1 MSKVSRD
8 YLEVDDPVNGQSYV
22 CMSFISPN
30 DVIKDKEAFKVAKFL
45 QSYAKDNDTTF
56 DALYDEYQNFQ
67 YKYQDEVQKDFD
79 KEVGGLTNVQGVKVR
94 GVYSTKD
101 EAEHR
106 AKKLHLKDQN
116 FHVFIGQVGYWLPWN
131 PCADK
136 IEDEKFIDQGLNDLM
151 EKYKENQ
158 GDRDVLY
165 DEEKRTKIAA
175 AEEEVRVHKA
185 KLNDEKSKKDE
196 IEKWKEDQEENIQKT
211 INSLVGEVTEVDESD
226 ANTVDADDSVD
237 VVDAVLDK
245 LNDGVKEVVD
255 GVKEVVEGVKEVADV
270 INENL
275 NTHNLD
281 DSLKKSL
288 DQTDPWLKNK
298 SE

>member
-45 QSYAKDNDTTF
+45 QSYSKDTDKTF
-56 DALYDEYQNFQ
+56 DEFYDEYQNFQ

-79 KEVGGLTNVQGVKVR
+79 KEVDGLTNVRGVKVR
-94 GVYSTKD
+94 GVYSTKE

-116 FHVFIGQVGYWLPWN
+116 FHVFVGQVGYWLPWN

-136 IEDEKFIDQGLNDLM
+136 IDDEKFIDRGLNDLM

-158 GDRDVLY
+158 GDRDMLY
-165 DEEKRTKIAA
+165 EEEKREKIAK
-175 AEEEVRVHKA
+175 AEEEVRVHKE
-185 KLNDEKSKKDE
+185 KLNDEQKKKEE

-211 INSLVGEVTEVDESD
+211 LNNLVGEVTEVDQEVEPES
-226 ANTVDADDSVD
+226 
-237 VVDAVLDK
+237 
-245 LNDGVKEVVD
+245 EVEPEP
-255 GVKEVVEGVKEVADV
+255 EVEVEVEPEAEVEPEVEVEVEPEAEV
-270 INENL
+270 EVEPEVEVEKNN
-275 NTHNLD
+275 NLD
-281 DSLKKSL
+281 SDLKKSL
-288 DQTDPWLKNK
+288 NDTDPWLKNK
-298 SE
+298 TGKE